1 MPVLYPNQRHMK
13 STSLFFLA
21 VLLIAFT
28 SCTETNNS
36 IIGKW
41 KKDTMYLTVNDNG
54 TQRGEYEIP
63 GDPTHTHYDVTGN
76 YTINGS
82 TFTFVNLAGT
92 SSCPYGDTG
101 VYTFT
106 VNNNILNLVLVSD
119 QCTGRGNFMPGDYT
133 RQ

>member
-1 MPVLYPNQRHMK
+1 M
-13 STSLFFLA
+13 
-21 VLLIAFT
+21 
-28 SCTETNNS
+28 
-36 IIGKW
+36 GKW
-41 KKDTMYLTVNDNG
+41 QKDAMYLTVNADG

-63 GDPTHTHYDVTGN
+63 GDPTHTHYDVTGTH
-76 YTINGS
+76 TINGS
-82 TFTFVNLAGT
+82 TFTFVSLAGL

-106 VNNNILNLVLVSD
+106 VNNNNLNLVLISD